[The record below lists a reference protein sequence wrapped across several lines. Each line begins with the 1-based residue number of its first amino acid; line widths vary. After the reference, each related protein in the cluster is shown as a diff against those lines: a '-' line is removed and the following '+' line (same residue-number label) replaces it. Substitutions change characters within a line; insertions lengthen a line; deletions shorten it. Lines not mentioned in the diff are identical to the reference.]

1 MTTLLAYHTAPEL
14 SLFPT
19 LPVVS
24 PVPPPLLLAPFV
36 LLTPKLLPAPFV
48 LGDGLTTGAVGRG
61 LNFLGASTLV
71 LTHCSVSS
79 SMVISCLSTRL
90 AIAAAHI
97 CRSLACPTFLTCR
110 DGNLSVLKL
119 YATSCGIKYRLKESQ
134 IMP

>member
-24 PVPPPLLLAPFV
+24 PVPPPLLLGLFV
-36 LLTPKLLPAPFV
+36 LLTPKLAPFV
-48 LGDGLTTGAVGRG
+48 LGDALITGAVGRD